1 MITRSADL
9 IGSASLIGR
18 SQSLIRTTAA
28 RGVTP
33 CRIDA
38 SSRNPGE
45 TPVPQHIET
54 HEIRVFKAVYEH
66 RGFKRA
72 ADKLFVTQSAVSQTI
87 AGLERKLDTT
97 LLERNPLKLTETGIR
112 LLHYA
117 EAVLGEEA
125 QVWRDI
131 SNIKNGVLGSLLLAT
146 SSTVNALYGE
156 TLIMAFLEEAPSPG
170 SRST

>member
-1 MITRSADL
+1 MLFRS
-9 IGSASLIGR
+9 
-18 SQSLIRTTAA
+18 
-28 RGVTP
+28 
-33 CRIDA
+33 
-38 SSRNPGE
+38 
-45 TPVPQHIET
+45 
-54 HEIRVFKAVYEH
+54 
-66 RGFKRA
+66 
-72 ADKLFVTQSAVSQTI
+72 
-87 AGLERKLDTT
+87 GLERKLDTT